1 MNLLL
6 FIIAGFAL
14 YFLFRLLMRI
24 GKSFLGRNFIRRNI
38 LAILPI
44 LELALWIAY
53 VFWGIHILFGGH
65 IYYEFIV
72 ILMAAIIMAA
82 IAWFVFRDFLAGVLL
97 KAEKSL
103 EPGQKVKT
111 PHVEGRIKKLGSRS
125 VEIINN
131 EGGLVR
137 LPYSRLSNE
146 ILILPPSGE
155 EKLPHHTVIKPAMEE
170 NFESQRCCYGP
181 AACNALD
188 Y

>member
-1 MNLLL
+1 
-6 FIIAGFAL
+6 
-14 YFLFRLLMRI
+14 MRI

-131 EGGLVR
+131 EGG
-137 LPYSRLSNE
+137 
-146 ILILPPSGE
+146 
-155 EKLPHHTVIKPAMEE
+155 AC
-170 NFESQRCCYGP
+170 Q
-181 AACNALD
+181 AALFTLEQ
-188 Y
+188 